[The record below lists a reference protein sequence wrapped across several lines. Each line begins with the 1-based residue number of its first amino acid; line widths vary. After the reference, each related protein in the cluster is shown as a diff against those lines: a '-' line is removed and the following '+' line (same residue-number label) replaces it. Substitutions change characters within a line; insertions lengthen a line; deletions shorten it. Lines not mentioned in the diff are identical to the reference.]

1 MRILSL
7 AAGFTAAAAVCAG
20 SAFAQTTS
28 PSDCTALWKQ
38 ADASATGSLTQ
49 TQAQPYVTDFSSV
62 DTDKDGKITN
72 AEFMKGCSAGHVRK
86 TAASGS
92 SGSTG
97 TGSTSGSGGA
107 QPMPSR

>member
-1 MRILSL
+1 MRSLSL
-7 AAGFTAAAAVCAG
+7 AFAAASVLYAG
-20 SAFAQTTS
+20 SALAQTTS
-28 PSDCTALWKQ
+28 PSDCTSLWKQ
-38 ADASATGSLTQ
+38 ADASAGGALTQ
-49 TQAQPYVTDFSSV
+49 TQAKPYVTDFNSV

-97 TGSTSGSGGA
+97 TGTGTSGS
-107 QPMPSR
+107 R